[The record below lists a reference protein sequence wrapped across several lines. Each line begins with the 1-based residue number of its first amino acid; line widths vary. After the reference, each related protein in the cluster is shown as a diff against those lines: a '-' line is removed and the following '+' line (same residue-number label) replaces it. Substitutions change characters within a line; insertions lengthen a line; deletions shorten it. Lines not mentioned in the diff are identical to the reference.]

1 MKQRKRRGLLISI
14 IIILFIIILLLGA
27 VAYLYF
33 FMDMFKTSKQL
44 FFEYTSQLIQS
55 EGGFIDTQLIQYV
68 QKKNNTSY
76 ENNGEITFDINLP
89 NMEDE
94 VELANNFNITFSG
107 KSDPSNGKSEKE
119 ISLNYSDS
127 VNFPLTY
134 RKSNNMIGIQT
145 QYVGNDFVA
154 IKSEEE
160 LSGLEDINS
169 LLKLQGL
176 EFSSEE
182 IQNLKTTYFDNILN
196 VLDDSKFSTL
206 TEDSLTGYKLTLTSE
221 EFKNTLVQI
230 LNALKTDT
238 NTTHKLNEIL
248 QGIGV
253 DIQLNTDE
261 IDDLIENINDLE
273 LNNNV
278 EMTVYNEGGN
288 LNRIDINV
296 SGNMLTINKEING
309 QDIIYTVNLN
319 METIDMNAIFTA
331 KYTGVNTDNVKES
344 YELSLEEEYE
354 QTETSQQTVES
365 NNVKSL
371 DAEKDNIELLISII
385 KTAKTT
391 AGENAE
397 QITDIDV
404 EEELSSGANEAYTDM
419 RLEKE
424 TDTTFSITFVSTG
437 DKFVIDNTG
446 TIVEES
452 DQTTENQTASETA
465 DQTAQNQTA
474 SETADQTAQNQTAS
488 ETADQTTENQTA
500 NETTEQTATNQTT
513 TQTSTN
519 STENKNQYKYSI
531 TNNVQFKSGI
541 EIEDFTEDNAVVLN
555 DQTNEYVS
563 NLMNAIQERM
573 VEVNRVQMEELGVL
587 EEENPINY
595 LMPEFLAGN
604 RTTTEVDEQAVNSF
618 NEKFELYESTNTK
631 GATVKGL
638 LTTIQNNNEVEEN
651 SKIEEINMDGEEYE
665 VTDQNITFLKSSI
678 NVDDAYRVEF
688 EKDIDTGLIY
698 RAVINKR

>member
-365 NNVKSL
+365 NNVQSL

-404 EEELSSGANEAYTDM
+404 EEELLSGANEAYTDM

-446 TIVEES
+446 TIVEEP
-452 DQTTENQTASETA
+452 DQTTE
-465 DQTAQNQTA
+465 
-474 SETADQTAQNQTAS
+474 NQTAS

>member
-344 YELSLEEEYE
+344 YELTIEEEYE

-446 TIVEES
+446 TIVEEP
-452 DQTTENQTASETA
+452 DQTTE
-465 DQTAQNQTA
+465 NQTA

-531 TNNVQFKSGI
+531 TNNVQFKSEI

>member
-14 IIILFIIILLLGA
+14 IIILLIIILLLGA

-261 IDDLIENINDLE
+261 IDNLIENINDLE

-365 NNVKSL
+365 NNVQSL

-446 TIVEES
+446 TIVEEP

-465 DQTAQNQTA
+465 DQTTENQTA
-474 SETADQTAQNQTAS
+474 NETTEQTA
-488 ETADQTTENQTA
+488 ENQTA

-573 VEVNRVQMEELGVL
+573 IEVNRVQMEELGVL